1 MGSVT
6 GDCVL
11 VWDFRF
17 IELLQPRIAVTLH
30 GLSLTLVVVDRVF
43 VGVDLLFKP
52 AQVLLLLS
60 ASSLLENA
68 VTFVFFLMSGLVLV
82 LD

>member
-1 MGSVT
+1 
-6 GDCVL
+6 
-11 VWDFRF
+11 
-17 IELLQPRIAVTLH
+17 
-30 GLSLTLVVVDRVF
+30 
-43 VGVDLLFKP
+43 LFKP

>member
-6 GDCVL
+6 RGCVL

-17 IELLQPRIAVTLH
+17 VELLHPSIAVILH
-30 GLSLTLVVVDRVF
+30 GLTLAVVDRAF
-43 VGVDLLFKP
+43 FAGVNLLFKP